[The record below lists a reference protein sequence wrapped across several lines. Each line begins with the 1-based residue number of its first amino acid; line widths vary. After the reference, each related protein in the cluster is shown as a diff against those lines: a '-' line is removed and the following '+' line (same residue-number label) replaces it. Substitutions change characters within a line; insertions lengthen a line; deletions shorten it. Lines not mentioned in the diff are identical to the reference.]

1 MLKVRI
7 IPCLDCHAGRV
18 VKGVRFSQLRDTGD
32 PAELAARY
40 EAEGADELVV
50 LDISATIEARNHQA
64 ETIRAIR
71 NTISIPITTGG
82 GIRSLAD
89 CEALLAVGAD
99 KVSINSAAHHDPAL
113 IDAIA
118 SRFGTQCAL
127 VAIDA
132 RAGDSM
138 GHAGEWGVLIN
149 GGRTATERSV
159 VAWAREATERGAGEI
174 LLTSWDRDGTRSGYD
189 LELLRAVTS
198 AVDIPVIASGGAANA
213 RHFAEA
219 VHAGATGLLAASL
232 FHDGD
237 STISKIKQELLS
249 FGIPVRS

>member
-18 VKGVRFSQLRDTGD
+18 VKGIRFTNLRMMGD
-32 PAELAARY
+32 PAELAAQY
-40 EAEGADELVV
+40 EAEGADELVI
-50 LDISATIEARNHQA
+50 LDISATIEARNHQVA
-64 ETIRAIR
+64 TIRAVR
-71 NTISIPITTGG
+71 ERISIPITAGG

-89 CEALLAVGAD
+89 CQALLAAGAD
-99 KVSINSAAHHDPAL
+99 KVSINSAAHHDPDL

-118 SRFGTQCAL
+118 NRFGTQCTL

-132 RAGDSM
+132 RRS
-138 GHAGEWGVLIN
+138 ENNWRVLIN
-149 GGRTATERSV
+149 GGSVETERSV
-159 VAWAREATERGAGEI
+159 AEWAREAAERGAGEI
-174 LLTSWDRDGTRSGYD
+174 LLTSWDRDGTRAGYD

-198 AVDIPVIASGGAANA
+198 TINIPVIASGGAANA
-213 RHFAEA
+213 NHLAEA
-219 VHAGATGLLAASL
+219 VQAGASGLLAASL

-249 FGIPVRS
+249 FSIPVRL

>member
-7 IPCLDCHAGRV
+7 IPCLDCHAGCV
-18 VKGVRFSQLRDTGD
+18 VKGIRFTNLRMMGD

-40 EAEGADELVV
+40 EAEGADELVI
-50 LDISATIEARNHQA
+50 LDISATIEARNHQVA
-64 ETIRAIR
+64 TIRAVR
-71 NTISIPITTGG
+71 ERISIPITAGG

-89 CEALLAVGAD
+89 CEALLAAGAD
-99 KVSINSAAHHDPAL
+99 KVSINSAAHHDPDL

-118 SRFGTQCAL
+118 NRFGTQCAL

-132 RAGDSM
+132 RRS
-138 GHAGEWGVLIN
+138 ENNWRVLIN
-149 GGRTATERSV
+149 GGGVETERSV
-159 VAWAREATERGAGEI
+159 AEWAREAAARGAGEI
-174 LLTSWDRDGTRSGYD
+174 LLTSWDRDGTRAGYD

-198 AVDIPVIASGGAANA
+198 TINIPVIASGGAANA
-213 RHFAEA
+213 NHLAEA
-219 VHAGATGLLAASL
+219 VQAGAFGLLAASL

-249 FGIPVRS
+249 FSIPVRL